1 MVWLTLPVDILS
13 YTGDATTEN
22 LLIEARGKH
31 YMEEFEKEV
40 GDQDSLLVSTRNMLR
55 IAQASQDVTPDQ
67 PQGRLALW
75 LKQHSLP
82 LASNLVDGVLPLPQS
97 VSVQNKEMK
106 KALLFAQQVER
117 DLLDFPEAKHID
129 QMVVTRS
136 AANASATMT
145 ICDLY
150 DGAIEGWLLSEHFTC
165 ITAK

>member
-1 MVWLTLPVDILS
+1 
-13 YTGDATTEN
+13 
-22 LLIEARGKH
+22 
-31 YMEEFEKEV
+31 MEEFENQV
-40 GDQDSLLVSTRNMLR
+40 GDQDSLLVATRNMLR
-55 IAQASQDVTPDQ
+55 IAQASQGVTSGEPTEK
-67 PQGRLALW
+67 LALW
-75 LKQHSLP
+75 LKRYSLP
-82 LASNLVDGVLPLPQS
+82 LASNLVGGVLPGPQS

-106 KALLFAQQVER
+106 KALLLAEQVER
-117 DLLDFPEAKHID
+117 DLLNFPEAKHID

>member
-1 MVWLTLPVDILS
+1 
-13 YTGDATTEN
+13 
-22 LLIEARGKH
+22 
-31 YMEEFEKEV
+31 MEEFEKEV

-55 IAQASQDVTPDQ
+55 IAQASQGVTSGEPTEK
-67 PQGRLALW
+67 LALW
-75 LKQHSLP
+75 LKRYSLP
-82 LASNLVDGVLPLPQS
+82 LASNLVGGVLPGPQS

-106 KALLFAQQVER
+106 NALLLAEQVER
-117 DLLDFPEAKHID
+117 DLLNFPEAKHID

-145 ICDLY
+145 ICELY

>member
-1 MVWLTLPVDILS
+1 
-13 YTGDATTEN
+13 
-22 LLIEARGKH
+22 
-31 YMEEFEKEV
+31 MEEFENQV
-40 GDQDSLLVSTRNMLR
+40 GDQDSLLVATRNMLR
-55 IAQASQDVTPDQ
+55 IAQASQGVTSGEPTEK
-67 PQGRLALW
+67 LALW
-75 LKQHSLP
+75 LKRYSLP
-82 LASNLVDGVLPLPQS
+82 LASNLVGGVLPGPQS

-117 DLLDFPEAKHID
+117 DLLNFPEAKHID